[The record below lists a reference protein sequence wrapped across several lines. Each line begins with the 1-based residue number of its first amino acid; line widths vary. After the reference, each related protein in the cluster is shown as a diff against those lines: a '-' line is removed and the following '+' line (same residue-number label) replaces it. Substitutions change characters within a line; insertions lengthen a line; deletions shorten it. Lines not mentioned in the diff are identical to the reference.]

1 MTGGGTGDVLG
12 AEVQGGHFIYVFF
25 KWDMLNDGMMIFRK
39 HHSLTI
45 ILVENNTHTPPP
57 PKKKIHGC
65 FNVYDL

>member
-25 KWDMLNDGMMIFRK
+25 KWDMLNDGMMIFSK

-45 ILVENNTHTPPP
+45 ILVENNIQPPP
-57 PKKKIHGC
+57 QKKKNSWL
-65 FNVYDL
+65 F

>member
-25 KWDMLNDGMMIFRK
+25 KWDMLNDGMMIFSK

-45 ILVENNTHTPPP
+45 ILVENNIQPPP
-57 PKKKIHGC
+57 QKKKIHGC

>member
-25 KWDMLNDGMMIFRK
+25 KLNDGMMIFSK

-45 ILVENNTHTPPP
+45 ILVENNIPP
-57 PKKKIHGC
+57 PKKISWL
-65 FNVYDL
+65 F